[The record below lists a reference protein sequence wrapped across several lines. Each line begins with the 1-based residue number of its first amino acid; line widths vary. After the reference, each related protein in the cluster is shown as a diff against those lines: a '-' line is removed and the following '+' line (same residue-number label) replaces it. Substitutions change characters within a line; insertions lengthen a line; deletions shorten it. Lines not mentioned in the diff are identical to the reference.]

1 MMMTRTHRLLR
12 SGMWPLLLLLPGPG
26 RVVLVMTA
34 AAAATP
40 VVTWSVKK
48 WVTKVVVT
56 VAGAVPRL
64 YRRMGRCFEVVML
77 MMMGG

>member
-1 MMMTRTHRLLR
+1 MWPLLR
-12 SGMWPLLLLLPGPG
+12 LLLLLPGPG

-34 AAAATP
+34 AAATP
-40 VVTWSVKK
+40 LVTWSVRK

-56 VAGAVPRL
+56 VAEAVPRL
-64 YRRMGRCFEVVML
+64 YRRMGRCFKVVM